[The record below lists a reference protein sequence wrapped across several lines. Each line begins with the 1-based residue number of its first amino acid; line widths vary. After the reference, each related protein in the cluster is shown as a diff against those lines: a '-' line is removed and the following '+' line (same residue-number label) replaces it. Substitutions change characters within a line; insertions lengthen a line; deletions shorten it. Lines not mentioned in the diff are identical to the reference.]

1 MGAGASTDGA
11 AAGGPKRLALCIGL
25 SDVYGPDNAAG
36 GAADAAAVADVLQNS
51 GWSVRLVLE
60 PREPGAEAVKEAVAS
75 TVAAVKPGVHVL
87 VFFSGHAAPWQGSN
101 HLVCAGACHTGSC
114 AALCCLLLWVVEE

>member
-1 MGAGASTDGA
+1 MGAGASTD
-11 AAGGPKRLALCIGL
+11 AGDAPGGRPKRLALCIGL

-75 TVAAVKPGVHVL
+75 TVAALKPGDHVL
-87 VFFSGHAAPWQGSN
+87 VFFSGHAAPWQGGN
-101 HLVCAGACHTGSC
+101 HLVCAGA
-114 AALCCLLLWVVEE
+114 